1 MKKVL
6 LKYNNITHLDPDYQH
21 RVMDLGDFYQQLPFD
36 TDFKVYHVVDLDN
49 ALMELDPL
57 TDWVVVVA
65 AGHCTQDRNL
75 YDKLIIEALKQNS
88 PLIGHILNFKDQ
100 YPHIHPQIFAFDYQ
114 RWVSAGWTSWE
125 YSGESE
131 TFISQGIS
139 ASEET
144 FHDEYTPHWIESSGH
159 AREYS
164 VKEMQVGAQVIRDFT
179 EMGWRIVN
187 IPEHIRK
194 NKFHLYPD
202 QQWQAFD
209 EFLHGGEYVGTVYE
223 QKNYAELIGHLD
235 NQVKRQYY
243 VLNTEPLQRP
253 VVSDKLEHYIGVSAG
268 LKLVGTMIKNGF
280 DERTAITHFDFS
292 PHALEFQRFIHD
304 HWDGDINAYEKICN
318 DFKFLL
324 TTAYPCEPRGGYM
337 ENLEYLLNQIGCTPN
352 EFKDHWK
359 KYSDI
364 KVGYREVNLYDRVDQ
379 FKLAKMCSLF
389 NTNYLWISN
398 AFWMEYS
405 LIKHGKQELKDLRDN
420 LMLELKDANS
430 IIILDVEDTWHQ
442 GLITINNQIV
452 EYC

>member
-6 LKYNNITHLDPDYQH
+6 LKYNNLTHLDPYYQH

-36 TDFKVYHVVDLDN
+36 TDFKVYYVTDLDH

-114 RWVSAGWTSWE
+114 RWAAAGWPSWE

-144 FHDEYTPHWIESSGH
+144 FHDEYTPHWIESSGYVH
-159 AREYS
+159 EYS
-164 VKEMQVGAQVIRDFT
+164 VKEMQVGAQVIREFT

-202 QQWQAFD
+202 QQWESFN
-209 EFLHGGEYVGTVYE
+209 EFLHGGEYTGTVYE
-223 QKNYAELIGHLD
+223 QKNYAQLIGHLD
-235 NQVKRQYY
+235 NQVLDQYY
-243 VLNTEPLQRP
+243 VFNTEPLARP
-253 VVSDKLEHYIGVSAG
+253 DVTTGIDHYAGVASG
-268 LKLVGTMIKNGF
+268 LKLVSTMIKNGYSKQ
-280 DERTAITHFDFS
+280 TIVTHIDFS
-292 PHALEFQRFIHD
+292 NAALEFQEFLWSE
-304 HWDGDINAYEKICN
+304 WDGDLTNYQNVCL
-318 DFKFLL
+318 DFQKRHLH
-324 TTAYPCEPRGGYM
+324 AYPCYPRGTWE
-337 ENLEYLLNQIGCTPN
+337 ENTQYLLNNIGITAE
-352 EFKDHWK
+352 EFKEHWYAYRQLSVSFK
-359 KYSDI
+359 KI
-364 KVGYREVNLYDRVDQ
+364 NLYNVAEQ
-379 FKLAKMCSLF
+379 FELAKLCSKYD
-389 NTNYLWISN
+389 TNYVWVSN

-405 LIKHGKQELKDLRDN
+405 LIRFGKDRLKESRDN
-420 LMLELKDANS
+420 FIRELEDSDKR
-430 IIILDVEDTWHQ
+430 IILDIEDTWHQ
-442 GLITINNQIV
+442 GLIRFNH
-452 EYC
+452 